1 MRVLLV
7 DDDKLLRMMV
17 ADMLESAGHE
27 VVCAVN
33 GAEAW
38 ELLRSDPTY
47 SLLITDWVMPEVDGL
62 ELCRRVRDENRTP
75 YLPIILTTSLDQE
88 DHLAEA
94 LDAGA
99 DAFLRKPV
107 CEAALAA
114 QIRVT
119 ERILRLEERLETRV
133 ARLEEAQERIERDLH
148 AAALVQLSHLPST
161 PPELPGV
168 EFGWVYESCHAL
180 GGDMFNIVQLDE
192 RHVGVYVL
200 DVSGHGTSAALVS
213 VSLSRVLVSQVQ
225 QGGILKHAIPEPPYY
240 EIVPPAEVAVEL
252 NRRFQ
257 LAAESGHFC
266 TFLYGILDVERRA
279 FRYVSAGHPGP
290 IHVSNLSE
298 NVCEV
303 QAVPHEVG
311 GGIPIGVLE
320 DTEYAE
326 EEISLEQPS
335 QLILY
340 TDGVTETV
348 DARGE
353 EFGVFR
359 MLEVLAEAGVS
370 GAEDRVQAL
379 RKSLLEFAGAEKQRD
394 DVTIVGIGIR

>member
-1 MRVLLV
+1 
-7 DDDKLLRMMV
+7 MMA
-17 ADMLESAGHE
+17 ADMLEGLGHE
-27 VVCAVN
+27 VVCAVD

-38 ELLRSDPTY
+38 DLLSADATF
-47 SLLITDWVMPEVDGL
+47 SLLVTDWIMPEVDGL
-62 ELCRRVRDENRTP
+62 ELCRRVRSTDRSP

-88 DHLAEA
+88 EHLAEA

-107 CEAALAA
+107 CEGALAA
-114 QIRVT
+114 QIRVA

-133 ARLEEAQERIERDLH
+133 ARLEAAQERIERDLH
-148 AAALVQLSHLPST
+148 AAALVQLSHLPSS
-161 PPELPGV
+161 PPKLPGV
-168 EFGWVYESCHAL
+168 GFGWVYESCHAL
-180 GGDMFNIVQLDE
+180 GGDMFNIIQLDE
-192 RHVGVYVL
+192 HRVGVYVL

-225 QGGILKHAIPEPPYY
+225 QGGILKRPIPEAPYY
-240 EIVPPAEVAVEL
+240 EIVSPADVAIEL

-266 TFLYGILDVERRA
+266 TFLYGVLDAEQGT

-290 IHVSNLSE
+290 IYVSELSE
-298 NVCEV
+298 NGLGA
-303 QAVPHEVG
+303 QAVPHETR

-320 DTEYAE
+320 ETEYAE
-326 EEISLEQPS
+326 DEIVLQRPS

-348 DARGE
+348 DPQGE
-353 EFGVFR
+353 EFGAPRVH
-359 MLEVLAEAGVS
+359 EALAEAGSCGV
-370 GAEDRVQAL
+370 EDRVQAL
-379 RKSLLEFAGAEKQRD
+379 LKSLRDFAGAEKQRD
-394 DVTIVGIGIR
+394 DLTIVGIGIE